1 MFTSQEDIYGNTNVT
16 EMNKD
21 LHPGNDPKKN
31 EDRETMMLVSIDA
44 KKWVPSG
51 YD

>member
-1 MFTSQEDIYGNTNVT
+1 
-16 EMNKD
+16 MNKD